1 MQYSTCRNCTNCGCT
16 SKKNA
21 DVGGNLSIGN
31 HSKTGDSMAKKL
43 VTLNRIDNKTFVS
56 YLSLSSIFGFSNA
69 DDFYD
74 AAYRVFYKDNATA
87 SLYVDS
93 VVTDIDT
100 NIVWFDAAACM
111 HLKKF
116 LPLDSEA
123 QEIFNLLMKALR
135 ADEEPWTYTMPR
147 YEPAEWVS

>member
-1 MQYSTCRNCTNCGCT
+1 
-16 SKKNA
+16 
-21 DVGGNLSIGN
+21 
-31 HSKTGDSMAKKL
+31 MAKKL
-43 VTLNRIDNKTFVS
+43 VTLNRIEHKTFVS

-100 NIVWFDAAACM
+100 NIVWFDASACM
-111 HLKKF
+111 YLSRF
-116 LPLDSEA
+116 LPLTAENL
-123 QEIFNLLMKALR
+123 EIFELLLKTLR
-135 ADEEPWTYTMPR
+135 ANEALGVAAW
-147 YEPAEWVS
+147 A